1 MSPFNIKRGAN
12 IVVRMKSYNQHG
24 WSAWGTSAQR
34 ISLLTRPKQMTKPN
48 LRMQG
53 TRISVSW
60 RRDSMDKYEVQW
72 TEMTGTNYK
81 MLTTIPTRNSI
92 IVT

>member
-1 MSPFNIKRGAN
+1 
-12 IVVRMKSYNQHG
+12 
-24 WSAWGTSAQR
+24 
-34 ISLLTRPKQMTKPN
+34 MTKPN